1 MVAIVADGYI
11 VRPVL
16 SWGKGQLSRTLMENL
31 VCLLDE
37 FFGRWLVANNKLVD
51 HVLSLMLGL

>member
-1 MVAIVADGYI
+1 
-11 VRPVL
+11 
-16 SWGKGQLSRTLMENL
+16 MENL